1 MSRLWLTNV
10 APEASDDELR
20 ALVKKYAPQLECAI
34 LQREAGDGSRPIAFM
49 TFTGGE
55 LGSVERLAER
65 LNGLFWKER
74 RLGCTTLI

>member
-10 APEASDDELR
+10 PPEASDDELR
-20 ALVKKYAPQLECAI
+20 ALAKKYGPQLDGVI
-34 LQREAGDGSRPIAFM
+34 LQREEGDGSRPIAFM

-65 LNGLFWKER
+65 LNGLFWKDR
-74 RLGCTTLI
+74 KLGSTTII

>member
-10 APEASDDELR
+10 PPEASDDELR
-20 ALVKKYAPQLECAI
+20 ALTKKYAPQLECAS
-34 LQREAGDGSRPIAFM
+34 LQHEAGDGSRPIAFM

-55 LGSVERLAER
+55 LGSVEQLAER

-74 RLGCTTLI
+74 KLGCTTIM